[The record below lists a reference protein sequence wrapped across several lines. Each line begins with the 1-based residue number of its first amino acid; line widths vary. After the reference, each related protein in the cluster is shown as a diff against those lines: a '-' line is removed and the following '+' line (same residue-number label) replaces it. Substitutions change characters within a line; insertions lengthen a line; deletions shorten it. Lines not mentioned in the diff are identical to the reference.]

1 MPRALI
7 LANGAP
13 PGADFLKRAVAR
25 SALFVCADGGANI
38 ALLHGVMP
46 HAIVGDLDSASPE
59 ALTSLGAI
67 EVIHDPDTERTDT
80 EKAIE
85 WILERGPFEEIVVL
99 GAMAGRLDHV
109 VGHLSLLRRFLD
121 RIPIVLEDEHARAW
135 LARGVVPITEPP
147 GTVVS
152 FFAVGEPATGVTT
165 SGLRFPLRDSRL
177 ELGAQDSVSNMVDVV
192 PASITIGQGEL
203 LVIVNR

>member
-7 LANGAP
+7 LANGFP
-13 PGADFLKRAVAR
+13 PGADFLKRAVQR

-38 ALLHGVMP
+38 AALHGLLP
-46 HAIVGDLDSASPE
+46 HAIVGDLDSAAPE
-59 ALTSLGAI
+59 TLASLGAV
-67 EVIHDPDTERTDT
+67 EVIHDADTERTDT

-85 WILERGPFEEIVVL
+85 WTLARGPFEEILVL

-121 RIPIVLEDEHARAW
+121 RAPLVLEDEHSRAW
-135 LARGVVPITEPP
+135 LAKGEASIAEPL

-165 SGLRFPLRDSRL
+165 FGLRYPLQDRKL
-177 ELGAQDSVSNMVDVV
+177 ELGSQDSVSNVVDAH
-192 PASITIGQGEL
+192 PAGITIGRGEL

>member
-1 MPRALI
+1 MSRALI

-13 PGADFLKRAVAR
+13 PGADFLKHSIAR

-46 HAIVGDLDSASPE
+46 HAIVGDLDSVSP
-59 ALTSLGAI
+59 ATLTSLGAI
-67 EVIHDPDTERTDT
+67 EVIHDKDTERTDT

-85 WILERGPFEEIVVL
+85 WVLAHGPFEEIVIL

-109 VGHLSLLRRFLD
+109 IGHLSLLRRFLG
-121 RIPIVLEDEHARAW
+121 RTPIVLEDEHARAW
-135 LARGVVPITEPP
+135 LASGQVSIMDPP

-152 FFAVGEPATGVTT
+152 FYAVGEPATGVTT
-165 SGLRFPLRDSRL
+165 SGLRYALRDRRL
-177 ELGAQDSVSNMVDVV
+177 ALGSQDSVSNVVDVV
-192 PASITIGQGEL
+192 PASITIGQGAL

>member
-13 PGADFLKRAVAR
+13 PGADFLKRAIAR

-59 ALTSLGAI
+59 ALTSLDAI
-67 EVIHDPDTERTDT
+67 EVVHDPDTERTDT

-85 WILERGPFEEIVVL
+85 WVLARGPFEEIVIL

-109 VGHLSLLRRFLD
+109 VGHLSLLRRFLG
-121 RIPIVLEDEHARAW
+121 RASVVLESEHARAW
-135 LARGVVPITEPP
+135 LAEGEVSITEPP

-152 FFAVGEPATGVTT
+152 FFAIGGPATGVTT
-165 SGLRFPLRDSRL
+165 SGLRYPLRLSRL
-177 ELGAQDSVSNMVDVV
+177 ELGAQDSVSNVVDVV
-192 PASITIGQGEL
+192 PASITIEHGQL

>member
-1 MPRALI
+1 MSRALI
-7 LANGAP
+7 LANGHP

-38 ALLHGVMP
+38 ALLHGVTP

-59 ALTSLGAI
+59 TLTSFGAV
-67 EVIHDPDTERTDT
+67 EVVHDVDTERTDT

-85 WILERGPFEEIVVL
+85 WILARGPFEEISIL

-109 VGHLSLLRRFLD
+109 VGHLSLLKRFLG
-121 RIPIVLEDEHARAW
+121 RAPIVLEDEHSRAW
-135 LARGVVPITEPP
+135 LASGEVAIADPP

-152 FFAVGEPATGVTT
+152 FYATGEPATGVTT
-165 SGLRFPLRDSRL
+165 SGLRYALRDAHL
-177 ELGAQDSVSNMVDVV
+177 ALGSQDSVSNVVDVA
-192 PASITIGQGEL
+192 PASITIGRGEL

>member
-1 MPRALI
+1 MR
-7 LANGAP
+7 
-13 PGADFLKRAVAR
+13 
-25 SALFVCADGGANI
+25 DGGANI

-67 EVIHDPDTERTDT
+67 EVVHDPDTERTDT

-85 WILERGPFEEIVVL
+85 WVLARGPFDEIVIL

-109 VGHLSLLRRFLD
+109 VGHLSLLRRFLG
-121 RIPIVLEDEHARAW
+121 RVPIVLEDEHTRAW
-135 LARGVVPITEPP
+135 LAEGEISITEPP

-165 SGLRFPLRDSRL
+165 SGLRYPLRLSRL
-177 ELGAQDSVSNMVDVV
+177 ELGAQDSVSNVVDVV